1 MASNEPQKEPELII
15 EIAEEPQPAQEGE
28 PQSAADTEPK
38 PERKKA
44 KKAKEN
50 INDSVIEQMKQ
61 QASED
66 DTPLKGQRKL
76 RDIVGGDFLTALV
89 RRHIWLILLTVLIV
103 TCYIAVRYQC
113 QQDQIDIANMEKTL
127 NETKYKALSSTSSLT
142 IMCRQSNLEEMLRA
156 NGDSLIHSNM
166 QPPFRIET
174 PEE

>member
-1 MASNEPQKEPELII
+1 
-15 EIAEEPQPAQEGE
+15 
-28 PQSAADTEPK
+28 
-38 PERKKA
+38 
-44 KKAKEN
+44 
-50 INDSVIEQMKQ
+50 
-61 QASED
+61 
-66 DTPLKGQRKL
+66 
-76 RDIVGGDFLTALV
+76 
-89 RRHIWLILLTVLIV
+89 
-103 TCYIAVRYQC
+103 VRYQC